1 MNPPENMTRIIDR
14 KRFSTKTAELIAGN
28 DYWDGHNFERHGRQL
43 FLYRT
48 PKGAFFTVSLSCW
61 QGERDT
67 LEPVSQ
73 DEAIELFEG
82 ALTEHRVDYEDAFP
96 GVVVADT

>member
-1 MNPPENMTRIIDR
+1 MNPPENFEKIIDR
-14 KRFSTKTAELIAGN
+14 KRYSTATAELIAGN
-28 DYWDGHNFERHGRQL
+28 DYWDGHNFERSGRQM

-48 PKGAFFTVSLSCW
+48 PRGSFFTVCLSCW

-82 ALTEHRVDYEDAFP
+82 ALTEHRVDYLDAFP
-96 GVVVADT
+96 GVEVVDA